1 MTYDL
6 SRLVQ
11 SLADCPCGRKHNVN
25 IDRIE
30 IGSGLLPQA
39 GTILLESGYRKG
51 SRIHV
56 VADRNT
62 LNAAKGILEDL
73 RATGFTL
80 TTTIYE
86 DLQVADMEGVKRVLA
101 ESGDAPMVL
110 SVGTGSLNDICR
122 YACFKAGK
130 EFCIFATAPSMD
142 GFASTMAPITENG
155 FKRTYPAI
163 GPRVLMADTT
173 ILAHSPLELKA
184 AGLGDLLGKYT
195 ALADWEVAALTT
207 GEYYCERIARL
218 TRDAVNKAVALAKSG
233 KASQPDEAYAASLLE
248 ALILS
253 GVAMYLS
260 QSTRPASGSE
270 HHIAHFLEMQY
281 ARRGLKQMF
290 HGKKVGIAC
299 GMVADVYSRVS
310 QLESIKTKPHVLET
324 EILQPMFGELYPEL
338 VKENTP
344 DPVAVIDPQFLVG
357 NWGKIREILSRVPNG
372 EEVRSLLRAA
382 GGIADWRSAGIPE
395 DLARFAIRYGYY
407 ARFRITLMR
416 LLGMI
421 DLAGIADDIYAC

>member
-1 MTYDL
+1 MTHNL
-6 SRLVQ
+6 SNLVQ
-11 SLADCPCGRKHNVN
+11 SLANCPCGRKHEVN

-30 IGSGLLPQA
+30 IGA
-39 GTILLESGYRKG
+39 GVLDQVGRVLLECGHSKG

-62 LNAAKGILEDL
+62 LAASEGILDIL
-73 RATGFTL
+73 RASEFIL
-80 TTTIYE
+80 TTTIYD
-86 DLQVADMEGVKRVLA
+86 DLQTADIEGVKRVIA
-101 ESGDAPMVL
+101 ESADAPMVL

-122 YACFKAGK
+122 YACFKTGTA
-130 EFCIFATAPSMD
+130 FCIFATAPSMD

-163 GPRVLMADTT
+163 GPKVLLADTR
-173 ILAHSPLELKA
+173 ILAHSPVELKA

-195 ALADWEVAALTT
+195 ALADWEVATLTT
-207 GEYYCERIARL
+207 GEYYCERIATV
-218 TRDAVNKAVALAKSG
+218 TREAVNKAVRLARSG
-233 KASQPDEAYAASLLE
+233 RADQPDEAYAAALME

-253 GVAMYLS
+253 GVAMFLS

-299 GMVADVYSRVS
+299 GMVADVYNRLSR
-310 QLESIKTKPHVLET
+310 LEAIRTKPHIMET
-324 EILQPMFGELYPEL
+324 GILQPMFGELYPEL
-338 VKENTP
+338 LKENTP
-344 DPVAVIDPQFLVG
+344 DPVQAIDPQFLRD
-357 NWGKIREILSRVPNG
+357 NWGKIREILSRVPSG
-372 EEVRSLLRAA
+372 EDVRSILRSA
-382 GGIADWRSAGIPE
+382 GGVADWRSAGITE

-416 LLGMI
+416 ILGMV
-421 DLAGIADDIYAC
+421 DLAGIEDEIYAC

>member
-6 SRLVQ
+6 TKLVQ
-11 SLADCPCGRKHNVN
+11 SLANCPCGRKHEVN

-30 IGSGLLPQA
+30 IGAGVVSEAGGMLLDSGC
-39 GTILLESGYRKG
+39 GKG
-51 SRIHV
+51 SRMHV

-62 LNAAKGILEDL
+62 LGAARGILESL
-73 RATGFTL
+73 RAAGFVL
-80 TTTIYE
+80 TTTIYD
-86 DLQVADMEGVKRVLA
+86 DLQLADIEGVHRVLA

-130 EFCIFATAPSMD
+130 AFSIFATAPSMD

-163 GPRVLMADTT
+163 GPKVLLADTA
-173 ILAHSPLELKA
+173 ILARSPVELKA

-195 ALADWEVAALTT
+195 ALADWEVATLTT
-207 GEYYCERIARL
+207 GEYYCERIATL
-218 TRDAVNKAVALAKSG
+218 TRDAVNKAVRLARSG
-233 KASQPDEAYAASLLE
+233 KADQPDEAYAAALME

-260 QSTRPASGSE
+260 HSTRPASGSE

-281 ARRGLKQMF
+281 ARRGMKPMF

-299 GMVADVYSRVS
+299 GMVADVYNRMSRV
-310 QLESIKTKPHVLET
+310 EAIKTKPHVLE
-324 EILQPMFGELYPEL
+324 EKMLQPMFGELYPEL
-338 VKENTP
+338 LKENTP
-344 DPVAVIDPQFLVG
+344 DPVADVDPGFLVD
-357 NWGKIREILSRVPNG
+357 NWGRIREILSRVPSG

-382 GGIADWRSAGIPE
+382 GGVADWRSAGIPE

-421 DLAGIADDIYAC
+421 DLGGAEDEIYAC